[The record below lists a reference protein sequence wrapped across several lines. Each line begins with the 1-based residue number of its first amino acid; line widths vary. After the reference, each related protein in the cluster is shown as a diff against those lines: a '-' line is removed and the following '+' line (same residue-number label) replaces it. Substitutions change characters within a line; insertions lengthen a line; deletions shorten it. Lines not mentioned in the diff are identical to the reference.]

1 MFITPSF
8 KKSLIV
14 EQFQGN
20 YLKQVKANL
29 QLQLSRM
36 FIIRSVN
43 FMVVFVL
50 QYFYKLFA
58 VKTFLLIRCFKDL
71 VITRKG
77 LGSCNAM
84 SPEPLRV
91 KFSKGF
97 FLLLRISW
105 FLWLLFPTSPFQPP
119 MLRMWLH
126 YNSVHNFF
134 VNLHAWSISVLLAA
148 NLHL

>member
-97 FLLLRISW
+97 FLLLRIS
-105 FLWLLFPTSPFQPP
+105 
-119 MLRMWLH
+119 
-126 YNSVHNFF
+126 
-134 VNLHAWSISVLLAA
+134 
-148 NLHL
+148 